1 MRSVLSSVGIVMDE
15 DRAVRVVA
23 SPATTELVAT
33 GPALPADVWP
43 VEKYD
48 FRLGIDIEICMK
60 PLDDK
65 VYRNWSE
72 AAEGAGEVPQGSC
85 TPAMVGK

>member
-15 DRAVRVVA
+15 DRAARVVA

-43 VEKYD
+43 VD
-48 FRLGIDIEICMK
+48 FRFGIDIEICMK

-85 TPAMVGK
+85 TPVMVGK